1 MKKILLLC
9 ILITISL
16 HSFSASPSGKSENTI
31 ITIGILQGGGSLI
44 GVDVEQRATDR
55 IGIQL
60 GGGLFGYGGGINY
73 HLQPGIRSSCISF
86 QYIHQGYSTYSSN
99 FRRNVFL
106 AENSAL
112 TATYVYRARRW
123 FTCQI
128 GLAYS
133 LDPEN
138 QDWTFES
145 NDNPIFLMYSIGV
158 YLPF

>member
-9 ILITISL
+9 ILIAISL
-16 HSFSASPSGKSENTI
+16 YSFSVSPSGKSENTI

-60 GGGLFGYGGGINY
+60 GGGLLGYGGGVNY

-86 QYIHQGYSTYSSN
+86 QYMHRGLSEYYKN
-99 FRRNVFL
+99 FRRQVLL
-106 AENSAL
+106 AENSVL

-133 LDPEN
+133 LDPDDR
-138 QDWTFES
+138 DWTFQTS
-145 NDNPIFLMYSIGV
+145 NVPIFLMYSFGV
-158 YLPF
+158 YMPF